1 MTNDIMMWSSCLRDL
16 FTLELEIAYIK
27 FTKLFEDTNYLFVM
41 YTQITS
47 QSNRLCAF
55 QRYKILPFMAYKEC
69 QFLHG
74 KDYTTEDINLV

>member
-41 YTQITS
+41 YT
-47 QSNRLCAF
+47 
-55 QRYKILPFMAYKEC
+55 
-69 QFLHG
+69 
-74 KDYTTEDINLV
+74 